1 VNHNIDYNKV
11 IIYEHQ
17 KEVTMKQE
25 KSDIIKGW
33 PVYLVFLILIAVVI
47 WALKNQPSKPFSE
60 PLAKSISRSIKP
72 GEQTDPDTEDEQS
85 TFHTA
90 ETYVVRPTGTIEKE
104 PLTLQEIIS
113 NRRTWKPVWPDWYGR
128 TAEDFSFR
136 DIHDKEHKLSDYRG
150 KNVLVIFWA
159 TWCAPCHVEIPH
171 LIELRNT
178 ISQDELAILAIS
190 NENITSLKQFATH
203 KKLNYTV
210 ISTQHSSPLPAPFR
224 YVRGIPAG
232 FFIDEEG
239 KIKLATTGFVSLTEL
254 LQILRAKN

>member
-1 VNHNIDYNKV
+1 
-11 IIYEHQ
+11 
-17 KEVTMKQE
+17 MKQE

-47 WALKNQPSKPFSE
+47 WALKNQPSKPRNE

-72 GEQTDPDTEDEQS
+72 GEQTDPGGEDKENV
-85 TFHTA
+85 FHTA

-104 PLTLQEIIS
+104 PLTLQEIII
-113 NRRTWKPVWPDWYGR
+113 NRRTWNTVWPDWYGR

-150 KNVLVIFWA
+150 KTVLVVFWA

-178 ISQDELAILAIS
+178 MSRDELAILAIS
-190 NENITSLKQFATH
+190 NENITSLKQFADY

-210 ISTQHSSPLPAPFR
+210 ISSKNYPPLPAPFR

-239 KIKLATTGFVSLTEL
+239 RIKLATEGLISLTEL